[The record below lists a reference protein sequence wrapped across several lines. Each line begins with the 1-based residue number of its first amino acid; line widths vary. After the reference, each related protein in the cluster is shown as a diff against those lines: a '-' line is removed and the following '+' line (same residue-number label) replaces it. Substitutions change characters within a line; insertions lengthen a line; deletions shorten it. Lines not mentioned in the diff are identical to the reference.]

1 MSIVSK
7 IDPTGYVSI
16 QDDLWHI
23 ATSDNSGQINFK
35 YVFDV
40 YDKEGSQLVRVKHF
54 PEPSNGKGYF
64 NAGNV
69 VRNMITYD
77 WFVPETLVNS
87 TFNTVINPL
96 RSTYVKFPNSSGEIA
111 DSYDIK
117 YGEEYSVSGQIQ
129 TTLNLASGSVKAYNY
144 LPKLWERRK
153 FTLDDKERRLLTNRP
168 FRIRMDKNK
177 VNHFYI
183 GYLDEFA
190 ADSYGVQV
198 TAYNAAGTQILIDAI
213 FPAISTAN
221 SIAAQ
226 IDLSAKSLNDG
237 LNYQNNQTQGD
248 PYSDYLATAKYLI
261 LEFGGYVGND
271 TLRIDYECSAN
282 EIVPLHF
289 MNSYGVFETV
299 IFDGANKLN
308 MTVSRKGFEQR
319 DYSFGNSSVNYYD
332 SNNVYNE
339 SKINYYQEYDH
350 NYKLTYANP
359 DTAEYAWLAELIYSP
374 VIYLEKDNN
383 FYPVT
388 IKNTNYQYN
397 QVRFDRLKNLE
408 IEVEINQKRNGFKR

>member
-1 MSIVSK
+1 
-7 IDPTGYVSI
+7 
-16 QDDLWHI
+16 
-23 ATSDNSGQINFK
+23 
-35 YVFDV
+35 
-40 YDKEGSQLVRVKHF
+40 
-54 PEPSNGKGYF
+54 
-64 NAGNV
+64 
-69 VRNMITYD
+69 
-77 WFVPETLVNS
+77 
-87 TFNTVINPL
+87 
-96 RSTYVKFPNSSGEIA
+96 
-111 DSYDIK
+111 
-117 YGEEYSVSGQIQ
+117 
-129 TTLNLASGSVKAYNY
+129 
-144 LPKLWERRK
+144 
-153 FTLDDKERRLLTNRP
+153 
-168 FRIRMDKNK
+168 
-177 VNHFYI
+177 
-183 GYLDEFA
+183 
-190 ADSYGVQV
+190 
-198 TAYNAAGTQILIDAI
+198 
-213 FPAISTAN
+213 
-221 SIAAQ
+221 
-226 IDLSAKSLNDG
+226 